1 MRRLGAFAGFS
12 LVVMTLCDWM
22 TYAQSQ
28 TTAVLSG
35 IVSDP
40 SQAVVPG
47 AKLTLTSAETSA
59 SREMS
64 TDEHGSYRFVYLKPG
79 SYDVKVEKEGFST
92 QARKGVILTVG
103 EMATLNLELAVGGT
117 GQIVEVTGEAAALET
132 ERTQQAD
139 LIAQTAVTNLPINR
153 RDYLTFA
160 LLAPG
165 VNDSKAMADSTSFR
179 VKQTPD
185 SGLSFYGSNG
195 RGNSVTVDGGEVNTG
210 AGAVRPTVS
219 QETVQ
224 EFQVNRSNYTAEHG
238 GSRGGVVNIVTKSGS
253 NEFRGSA
260 FGFFRK
266 EVLDAG
272 DPFAIALQ
280 NDQLVR
286 VKPDSERQ
294 QFGGVFGGPI
304 IRDRTFFFLG
314 YEQLRRRESSVVPV
328 LTSFSIFQPTPAQE
342 KILSGLPAQAAAG
355 LRAALTA
362 PPSTVQMFE
371 TNSGIFPY
379 SSDSYQ
385 GLVRIDHRFN
395 DSNQLNFRYNVS
407 GVYDT
412 NPNLSGLV
420 GYSRGFSQETFD
432 STALASWTHLFSPR
446 VILEARAQ
454 FAWYDLVTASTDP
467 YGPAVEI
474 PGFGYFNRD
483 RFLPSDSTIRREE
496 LVQNLSI
503 VSGSHS
509 IKVGAYELMR
519 QLTSQ
524 SYTFMS
530 GRFTFGSLPGA
541 LVSPALAST
550 SITALQAFNLGLPQS
565 FQQGFGYPVVR
576 GMSPLLA
583 GFAQDS
589 WKVANNLTLNYGLR
603 YDLDEQWGPFSTNRK
618 NFAPRVGFA
627 WDPFNSHK
635 TVIRGGY
642 GLFYSPIDIL
652 IPAIIVPL
660 GEIDGYRQTAQVL
673 TVLSA
678 ANPMAANGPINI
690 FRTLRAQGVIGVP
703 TPQQP
708 ILESDLTQFGI
719 VLSHD
724 GPRPPLSVIFANAKD
739 YPNPYAQQASFEVQ
753 REFAGG
759 VTAAVGYVFVRGV
772 HLTTS
777 RDDNLLPAPINP
789 AKGIADWGATSD
801 NPTGTKYF
809 KDPLLYQLNVYEA
822 TANSWFHG
830 LMLEVGKRFSRNVS
844 FNMNY
849 TFSKSIDESTDYNS
863 DFQPN
868 DQMCRSCE
876 RALSSFDQR
885 HKLVAYAVLQTAG
898 AGAAAGWRRA
908 LADFTATPIFRYN
921 SSRPFNLLAGG
932 ELNNDR
938 HNTTDR
944 PFFAGRNTGI
954 GPSFWTFDLRVGRRF
969 RFGEKTSLDVMAEGF
984 NLFNKLN
991 YGSVNNTVGNIA
1003 GPFNLSGRDDR
1014 SPSEPLGF
1022 TSAMD
1027 PRRIQL
1033 GLRLSF

>member
-1 MRRLGAFAGFS
+1 MFG
-12 LVVMTLCDWM
+12 
-22 TYAQSQ
+22 QSQ
-28 TTAVLSG
+28 STAVLSG
-35 IVSDP
+35 VVTDP
-40 SQAVVPG
+40 SQAVIPG
-47 AKLTLTSAETSA
+47 AKIVLTSAATSA
-59 SREMS
+59 SREMN
-64 TDEHGSYRFVYLKPG
+64 TDERGAYRFVYLKPG
-79 SYDVKVEKEGFST
+79 SYDMRIDRAGFASQT
-92 QARKGVILTVG
+92 RTGIILTVG
-103 EMATLNLELAVGGT
+103 EMATLNVELAVGGT
-117 GQIVEVTGEAAALET
+117 GEIVQVTAEAAAVET

-139 LIAQTAVTNLPINR
+139 LIAEAAVTNLPINR

-253 NEFRGSA
+253 NAFRGSA

-272 DPFAIALQ
+272 DPFAIVLQ
-280 NDQLVR
+280 DDRLVR

-294 QFGGVFGGPI
+294 QFGGVLGGPLV
-304 IRDRTFFFLG
+304 RDRTFFFLG
-314 YEQLRRRESSVVPV
+314 YEQLRRRESNAVPV
-328 LTSFSIFQPTPAQE
+328 LTDFAIFQPTPAQE
-342 KILSGLPAQAAAG
+342 KILSTLPAQQANA
-355 LRAALTA
+355 LRTVLTA

-371 TNSGIFPY
+371 VNSGVFPY
-379 SSDSYQ
+379 STDSYQ
-385 GLVRIDHRFN
+385 GLMRIDHRFN

-420 GYSRGFSQETFD
+420 GYSRGYSQETFD
-432 STALASWTHLFSPR
+432 STALLSWTHLFSPR
-446 VILEARAQ
+446 TILEARAQ
-454 FAWYDLVTASTDP
+454 FAWYDLVTGSTDP
-467 YGPAVEI
+467 YGPAIEI
-474 PGFGYFNRD
+474 PGYGFFNRD

-496 LVQNLSI
+496 MLQNLSI
-503 VSGSHS
+503 VSGRHS
-509 IKVGAYELMR
+509 IKIGAYELVR

-530 GRFTFGSLPGA
+530 GRFTFGTLPGA
-541 LVSPALAST
+541 FVSPALAST
-550 SITALQAFNLGLPQS
+550 SITALQAFNLGLAQS
-565 FQQGFGYPVVR
+565 YQQGFGYPVVS
-576 GMSPLLA
+576 GLSPLIS

-589 WKVANNLTLNYGLR
+589 WKIKNNFTINYGLR
-603 YDLDEQWGPFSTNRK
+603 YDLDVQWGTLPTNKK
-618 NFAPRVGFA
+618 NFAPRIGLA
-627 WDPFNSHK
+627 WDPFKDNK
-635 TVIRGGY
+635 TVVRAGF

-678 ANPMAANGPINI
+678 SNPTAINGPINI
-690 FRTLRAQGVIGVP
+690 FRTLRSQGVIGVP

-708 ILESDLTQFGI
+708 IEESDLAQFGI
-719 VLSHD
+719 VLSHT
-724 GPRPPLSVIFANAKD
+724 GPRPPLSVIFANSEK
-739 YPNPYAQQASFEVQ
+739 YPNPYAQQGSFEIQ
-753 REFAGG
+753 RDLGGG
-759 VTAAVGYVFVRGV
+759 VTAGIGYVYVRGV

-789 AKGIADWGATSD
+789 AKGIADWGVTAD
-801 NPTGTKYF
+801 NPSGTKYF
-809 KDPLLYQLNVYEA
+809 KDPLLYQLNMYEA

-830 LMLEVGKRFSRNVS
+830 LMVEAAKRFSRNMTV
-844 FNMNY
+844 NVNY
-849 TFSKSIDESTDYNS
+849 TFSKSLDESTDYNS

-868 DQMCRSCE
+868 DQLCRSCE

-885 HKLVAYAVLQTAG
+885 HKVVAYAVLQTPESGG
-898 AGAAAGWRRA
+898 ATGWHKV

-921 SSRPFNLLAGG
+921 SSRPFNLLAGS

-954 GPSFWTFDLRVGRRF
+954 GPSFWTFDLRIGRRF
-969 RFGEKTSLDVMAEGF
+969 RLNEKTSLDVMAEGF
-984 NLFNKLN
+984 NLFNHLN
-991 YGSVNNTVGNIA
+991 YASVNNTVGNMP
-1003 GPFNLSGRDDR
+1003 GPFNVSGRDDR
-1014 SPSEPLGF
+1014 TPSEPLGF

-1033 GLRLSF
+1033 GIRLSF

>member
-1 MRRLGAFAGFS
+1 MTRRGALSSVFILIFCGCS
-12 LVVMTLCDWM
+12 LF
-22 TYAQSQ
+22 AQSQ
-28 TTAVLSG
+28 ATAVLSG
-35 IVSDP
+35 AISDP
-40 SQAVVPG
+40 SQAVIP
-47 AKLTLTSAETSA
+47 AARITLTSVETA
-59 SREMS
+59 ATREMTS
-64 TDEHGSYRFVYLKPG
+64 DDRGQYRFVSLTPG
-79 SYDVKVEKEGFST
+79 TYDMRVQKEGFT
-92 QARKGVILTVG
+92 ALTRRGIVLTVG
-103 EMATLNLELAVGGT
+103 EVATLNVELAVGET
-117 GQIVEVTGEAAALET
+117 GEVVEVTGEAAALET

-139 LIAQTAVTNLPINR
+139 LIGQTAVANLPINR

-238 GSRGGVVNIVTKSGS
+238 GSRGGVINIVTRSGA
-253 NEFRGSA
+253 NVFRGSA

-266 EVLDAG
+266 EALDAG

-280 NDQLVR
+280 NNKLVR

-294 QFGGVFGGPI
+294 QFGAAFGGPI
-304 IRDRTFFFLG
+304 VREKTFFFTG
-314 YEQLRRRESSVVPV
+314 YEQLRRRESAAVPV
-328 LTSFSIFQPTPAQE
+328 LTDFSIFQPTPAQQ
-342 KILSGLPAQAAAG
+342 KILSGLPAEAAAQ
-355 LRAALTA
+355 LRAVLSA
-362 PPSTVQMFE
+362 PPSTVEMFE
-371 TNSGIFPY
+371 RNSGIFPY
-379 SSDSYQ
+379 RSDSYQ

-395 DSNQLNFRYNVS
+395 DNNQFNFRYNVS
-407 GVYDT
+407 GVYET

-420 GYSRGFSQETFD
+420 GYSRGYSQETFD

-467 YGPAVEI
+467 YGPAIEI
-474 PGFGYFNRD
+474 PGYGFFNRD

-496 LVQNLSI
+496 LIQNLSI
-503 VSGSHS
+503 IKGSHS
-509 IKVGAYELMR
+509 IKMGAYELVR

-530 GRFTFGSLPGA
+530 GRFTFGPLPGA

-576 GMSPLLA
+576 GLSPLLA

-589 WKVANNLTLNYGLR
+589 WKIARNFTLNYGLR
-603 YDLDEQWGPFSTNRK
+603 YDVDVQWGTLPTNYR

-627 WDPFNSHK
+627 WDPFKSGK
-635 TVIRGGY
+635 TVVRAGWGI
-642 GLFYSPIDIL
+642 FYSPIDVL
-652 IPAIIVPL
+652 IPAIVVPL
-660 GEIDGYRQTAQVL
+660 GEVDGFRQTAQVL

-678 ANPMAANGPINI
+678 ANPMALNGPINI

-703 TPQQP
+703 TPQRP

-719 VLSHD
+719 NLSHT
-724 GPRPPLSVIFANAKD
+724 GPRPPLSVVFANSEQ
-739 YPNPYAQQASFEVQ
+739 YPNPYAQQGSLEIQ
-753 REFAGG
+753 REFGSGLTAGIS
-759 VTAAVGYVFVRGV
+759 YVFVRGV

-777 RDDNLLPAPINP
+777 RDGNLLPAPINP
-789 AKGIADWGATSD
+789 AKGIADWGVTPD

-809 KDPLLYQLNVYEA
+809 RDPLLYQYNIYEA

-830 LMLEVGKRFSRNVS
+830 LMFEAAKRFSRNVT
-844 FNMNY
+844 FNLNY

-863 DFQPN
+863 DFQPYN
-868 DQMCRSCE
+868 QMCRSCE

-885 HKLVAYAVLQTAG
+885 HKVVLYAVLQSTEASG
-898 AGAAAGWRRA
+898 AGAFRKL
-908 LADFTATPIFRYN
+908 LADFTMTPIFRYN
-921 SSRPFNLLAGG
+921 SPRPFNLLAGA

-954 GPSFWTFDLRVGRRF
+954 GPSFWTFDLRVGRRI
-969 RFGEKTSLDVMAEGF
+969 RFNDKTSLDIIAEAF
-984 NLFNKLN
+984 NVFNKLN
-991 YGSVNNTVGNIA
+991 YASVNNTVGNMS
-1003 GPFNLSGRDDR
+1003 GPFNVKGRDDR

-1022 TSAMD
+1022 TSVVE
-1027 PRRIQL
+1027 PRRVQL
-1033 GLRLSF
+1033 GLRFSF